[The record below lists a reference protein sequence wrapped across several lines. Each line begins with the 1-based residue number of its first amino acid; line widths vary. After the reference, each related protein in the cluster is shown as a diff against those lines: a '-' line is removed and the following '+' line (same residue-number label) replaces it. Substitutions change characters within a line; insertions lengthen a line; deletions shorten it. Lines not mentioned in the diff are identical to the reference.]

1 MFVVIVTHKL
11 RWYNKHGLQLEQC
24 ITELRDMAH
33 RAVTRAAGQVELW
46 APPAQQKH
54 PHGMSA
60 ALRNLPLSAVLLA
73 QEILSALA
81 SQPPPRLLRAAGG
94 LRRLR
99 ALQQRWRGARE
110 PHAYGAS
117 IVLAA
122 AAAALAQ
129 HCLQPPF

>member
-1 MFVVIVTHKL
+1 
-11 RWYNKHGLQLEQC
+11 
-24 ITELRDMAH
+24 MAH
-33 RAVTRAAGQVELW
+33 RAVTRAAGQVESW
-46 APPAQQKH
+46 APPAPQKH

-81 SQPPPRLLRAAGG
+81 SQPPPRLAGG

-110 PHAYGAS
+110 PRAYGKSTA
-117 IVLAA
+117 LAA